1 MPLSVVVGVGD
12 VKNKF
17 ERVENAIEQVQLMLQ
32 VIQLA
37 IKDAG
42 VSIEILQSNIEK
54 HRCPQDLHMAVSR
67 PPRLAG
73 RKTRS
78 KPTAYAFY

>member
-1 MPLSVVVGVGD
+1 MGVGD

-17 ERVENAIEQVQLMLQ
+17 ERVENAIEPVQLILQ
-32 VIQLA
+32 VMQLA

-42 VSIEILQSNIEK
+42 ASIEILQSNIEK
-54 HRCPQDLHMAVSR
+54 HGCRQDLHMAASR